1 MKKYIVAIIGGGPG
15 GYVAGI
21 RLQQYGINVVVF
33 EKERLGGVCLNWG
46 CIPTKAL
53 VKIADL
59 YSEVKEREQIGIF
72 ISDTKVDYRAADNF
86 KKEVVERLVSG
97 IEFLYKKREI
107 PLIKEEVR
115 EIQRGEGEYIIRA
128 GDEEYHCD
136 YIILATGSKPKEI
149 GGISFDGRQILS
161 SRDIL
166 GITELPESLAVI
178 GGGVIGCEF
187 ASIYQQLGV
196 KVEIIEFLPD
206 LVSQEDAEISKRL
219 LMIMKKRKMKVHTK
233 TKVEKIEKQDNAVI
247 LHLSDGSQVQVEKVL
262 MSVGRQPVCNIQFK
276 GMRLERER
284 DFVTINHEMR
294 TNLENIFAV
303 GDLTGKLMLA
313 HAASK
318 QALLVAEIIKNEI
331 RGEKKEVVKLDYES
345 IPRCTFTN
353 PSIGSVGLTE
363 QDAIKKYGE
372 VITGKFMFSANGKAI
387 ASGSTEGF
395 VKVVIEKKSGI
406 LRGVHIIGP
415 EATELI
421 ADGSILINL
430 KADVRK
436 LQSLVFAHP
445 TLSESIGEAIEDA
458 EGLAINKM

>member
-1 MKKYIVAIIGGGPG
+1 MIKYKVAVIGGGPG
-15 GYVAGI
+15 GYTAGI

-59 YSEVKEREQIGIF
+59 YTEVKEKEQSGIF
-72 ISDTKVDYRAADNF
+72 ISDTKVDYRAADNL

-97 IEFLYKKREI
+97 IEFLYQKREI

-115 EIQRGEGEYIIRA
+115 EIRRGESEYIIRA
-128 GDEEYHCD
+128 GDEEYSCD
-136 YIILATGSKPKEI
+136 YIILATGSKPKET

-161 SRDIL
+161 SRDL
-166 GITELPESLAVI
+166 LSITELPQSLAVI

-233 TKVEKIEKQDNAVI
+233 TKVETIEKQDDGVI
-247 LHLSDGSQVQVEKVL
+247 LHLSGGEKIQAEKVL
-262 MSVGRQPVCNIQFK
+262 MSVGRQPVCDILFR
-276 GMRLERER
+276 GMNLARER

-313 HAASK
+313 HVASK
-318 QALLVAEIIKNEI
+318 QALMVAEIIKNEI
-331 RGEKKEVVKLDYES
+331 RGEKRETISLDYAN
-345 IPRCTFTN
+345 IPRCTYTN

-363 QDAIKKYGE
+363 QEAIDKYGE
-372 VITGKFMFSANGKAI
+372 VVTGKFMFSANGKAI
-387 ASGSTEGF
+387 ASGSTDGF
-395 VKVVIEKKSGI
+395 VKVVIEKQSGI
-406 LRGVHIIGP
+406 LRGMHIIGP

-421 ADGSILINL
+421 AEGSIMINL
-430 KADVRK
+430 EADLHK
-436 LQSLVFAHP
+436 LQRLVFAHP